1 VYVRELPDLLV
12 QNYFMLNIEHN
23 KSVEVVAELSEQ
35 QLFFLRGNAEA
46 LHFCSLIQRV

>member
-35 QLFFLRGNAEA
+35 QLFFLRENAEA
-46 LHFCSLIQRV
+46 